1 MLDREGREKLER
13 SIIGSMLFDERAVSI
28 AAAKLQK
35 SDFSSGG
42 ALFEAMCDLHGS
54 GYPVTAVTLQNALGA
69 KEDVIRAYYDR
80 CVPEAVSYSQVG
92 AYCEML
98 AEQERLEQ
106 LRLLGLRLSGA
117 ESLEEAGGI
126 VDEVNASAM
135 GRGSVKPVSALQ
147 MVVDFVSRKPEDRP
161 EYISF
166 GQKALDEAVMLER
179 GDVLVVGG
187 YSSSGKTLLSMQFA
201 LTMAEKYRVGYFSL
215 ETGAKKLSNRMM
227 AHLLGESLKDIK
239 RGEIT
244 DEMRAGAGNAGVRMA
259 NQPGH
264 LDFIEAAGFS
274 ARDIQAYALSYKY
287 EIVIVDYLQIVQGEG
302 RDDYSKVT
310 GISMALH
317 TMAQKHKIAVIE
329 LAQLKRPEKT
339 KGKPVPPSMWDFKES
354 GQIEND
360 ADVAMVL
367 YPEDPDDNRSNRV
380 LKVAK
385 QKDGEKAVFSLK
397 FSGATQTMTILPP
410 SAASQIAAVKKA
422 EREAQRQA
430 ERDQVKLEELKE
442 DDGDLP
448 F

>member
-1 MLDREGREKLER
+1 MLDKQGREKLE
-13 SIIGSMLFDERAVSI
+13 SAILGSMLFDERAVSI
-28 AAAKLQK
+28 AATKLQK

-42 ALFEAMCDLHGS
+42 GVLFEAMCDLHGS
-54 GYPVTAVTLQNALGA
+54 GSPVTAITLQNALDA
-69 KEDVIRAYYDR
+69 KEDVIKAYYDR
-80 CVPEAVSYSQVG
+80 YVPEAVHYGQVG

-117 ESLEEAGGI
+117 ESLDEAGRI

-135 GRGSVKPVSALQ
+135 GHGSVKPVSALQ
-147 MVVDFVSRKPEDRP
+147 MLVDFISRPPEDKP
-161 EYISF
+161 EYIPF
-166 GQKALDEAVMLER
+166 GLKALDDAVMLEK

-187 YSSSGKTLLSMQFA
+187 YSSSGKTLLSLQFA

-215 ETGAKKLSNRMM
+215 ETGARKLSNRMM

-244 DEMRAGAGNAGVRMA
+244 DEMRTGAAKISVNMSH
-259 NQPGH
+259 QTGH

-274 ARDIQAYALSYKY
+274 ARDIQAYALSYRY

-302 RDDYSKVT
+302 RDPYSQIT

-317 TMAQKHKIAVIE
+317 TMAQMHKIAVIE
-329 LAQLKRPEKT
+329 LAQLKRPEKV
-339 KGKPVPPSMWDFKES
+339 KGKPVPPSMWDFKET

-360 ADVAMVL
+360 ADVAML
-367 YPEDPDDNRSNRV
+367 IYPEDPDDNRSHRI

-385 QKDGEKAVFSLK
+385 QKDGEKAVFTLK

-410 SAASQIAAVKKA
+410 SVAAQIAAVKKA
-422 EREAQRQA
+422 EREAQREQ
-430 ERDQVKLEELKE
+430 EKLQVSFEEIH